1 MKGRKVFMTEILTI
15 IPARGGSKGIPK
27 KNIVD
32 LAGKPLIAWVI
43 EAARNAHSLS
53 RLIVDTDLEEIA
65 AVARQWGA
73 ETPYLRPAEYARD
86 DTPTIATLQHALRWL
101 EEHEGYV
108 PDYLMCLQA
117 VTPFLTAAD
126 IDGAAALALEKQ
138 AEAVV
143 SVAPLKHPPQWLK
156 KVDDDQRM
164 HDYFPDQPFVSR
176 RQDVPP
182 AYELNGAI
190 YIARPRLL
198 LEQGTWYTDQ
208 TYAYV
213 MKNEVWVDID
223 TPFDLQ
229 LADVVMQNF
238 GPKD

>member
-1 MKGRKVFMTEILTI
+1 MTEILTI
-15 IPARGGSKGIPK
+15 IPARGGSKGIPN
-27 KNIVD
+27 KNIVP
-32 LAGKPLIAWVI
+32 LADKPLIAWVI
-43 EAARNAHSLS
+43 EAARASQSIS
-53 RLIVDTDLEEIA
+53 RLVVDTDSPEIA
-65 AVARQWGA
+65 EVARQWGA

-86 DTPTIATLQHALRWL
+86 DTPTIATLQNGLRWL
-101 EEHEGYV
+101 EKHEGYV

-117 VTPFLTAAD
+117 VTPFLTTAD
-126 IDGAAALALEKQ
+126 IEGAVALALAKQ

-156 KVDDDQRM
+156 QVNDDQRLQ
-164 HDYFPDQPFVSR
+164 DYFPGQPFIAR

-190 YIARPRLL
+190 YLARPRLL
-198 LEQGTWYTDQ
+198 LQHSTWYADQ

-213 MKNEVWVDID
+213 MQNEAWVDID

-229 LADVVMQNF
+229 LADLVMRHLVQ
-238 GPKD
+238 PKA

>member
-1 MKGRKVFMTEILTI
+1 MTELLTI

-27 KNIVD
+27 KNIAP
-32 LAGKPLIAWVI
+32 LADKPLIAWVI
-43 EAARNAHSLS
+43 EAARASQNIT
-53 RLIVDTDLEEIA
+53 RLVVDSDSPEIA
-65 AVARQWGA
+65 EVAREWGA

-86 DTPTIATLQHALRWL
+86 DTPSITTLQHALRWL
-101 EEHEGYV
+101 EEHEGYI

-117 VTPFLTAAD
+117 VTPFLTTAD
-126 IDGAAALALEKQ
+126 IDGAVALALAKK

-156 KVDDDQRM
+156 KVDDDQRLQ
-164 HDYFPDQPFVSR
+164 DYYSGQTFVAR
-176 RQDVPP
+176 RQDVTP

-190 YIARPRLL
+190 YMARPQLL
-198 LEQGTWYTDQ
+198 LEQGTWYAQQ

-229 LADVVMQNF
+229 LADLVMRHL
-238 GPKD
+238 KKTED